1 MWEIFKTISAWFVIG
16 IVTLFVI
23 GHIASLIDEEI
34 VQRKYKKK

>member
-1 MWEIFKTISAWFVIG
+1 MWEVFKTASAWTVI
-16 IVTLFVI
+16 ILVALFVI